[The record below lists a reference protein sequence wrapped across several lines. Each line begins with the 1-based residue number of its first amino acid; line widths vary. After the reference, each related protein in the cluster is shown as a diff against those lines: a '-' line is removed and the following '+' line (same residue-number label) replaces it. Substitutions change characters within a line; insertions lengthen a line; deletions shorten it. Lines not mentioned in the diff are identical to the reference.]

1 MLTYKGYTA
10 TVEFDA
16 DANILHGEVMD
27 TRDVITFQAESTDGV
42 LKEFHASV
50 DDYLEF
56 CAERGEEP
64 EKPFSGNFPVR
75 TTSDIHKRV
84 FLAANS
90 AGLSVNA
97 FVTSL
102 LDKETMEFD

>member
-10 TVEFDA
+10 NVNFDPESK
-16 DANILHGEVMD
+16 ILHGEVMD
-27 TRDVITFQAESTDGV
+27 TRDVITFQANTTDDV
-42 LKEFHASV
+42 VTEFHASI
-50 DDYLEF
+50 DDYLDF

-75 TTSDIHKRV
+75 MSSEIHKRV
-84 FLAANS
+84 YLAAND

-97 FVTSL
+97 FVTNVL
-102 LDKETMEFD
+102 EKETKDY